1 MRLNNLNIKRF
12 IYLLVASF
20 VLCAACEPTS
30 KPADEPVEQSSVLTL
45 STQEISVSPE
55 GEEVTISYTLENAK
69 EGVKLSAECEAAWIS
84 DIIIDAEKITLQVAE
99 NEDDEREAVVVISYD
114 TIVEQVRIVQGG
126 FEGLNFEATIFSGDF
141 YHMESLY
148 WNAHN
153 YYFTLSDAVIDRTNP
168 VPNSTYFYF
177 DLYTEIETED
187 HSIPCGT
194 YTLDPE
200 SQWLAGTLNGGKTY
214 GFTINARGDDYAKR
228 YLFTE
233 GEVVVSERKIEA
245 EFVCEDGTKVRVS
258 YEGDHTTTP
267 HYAEKNDYLSTLSG
281 DVNLD
286 LQGATVSANYYGDY
300 FTEDSDNWTVRIYE
314 DANRLN
320 GLFIQLELLA
330 DPNRSDW
337 QYLYTALQD
346 NSLSNPEDYLDT
358 YIKGYISEGNIA
370 GSWYAVLKDGAINY
384 EMAPIMDGS
393 VDIVLNDDGT
403 TSFTFDCVDDAG
415 HKIKG
420 TIAEAAN

>member
-1 MRLNNLNIKRF
+1 MRLNNLNIKRVL
-12 IYLLVASF
+12 YLLVASSMLF
-20 VLCAACEPTS
+20 AACEPTS
-30 KPADEPVEQSSVLTL
+30 KPAKEPVEQSPILTL
-45 STQEISVSPE
+45 STQEMTLSPE
-55 GEEVTISYTLENAK
+55 GGEASISYTLENAK
-69 EGVKLSAECEAAWIS
+69 EGVTLTAECQAAWVS
-84 DIIIDAEKITLQVAE
+84 DIVIDQESITFQVAE
-99 NEDDEREAVVVISYD
+99 NLDAEREAVVVIGYD
-114 TIVEQVRIVQGG
+114 TIIEEVRIVQGG
-126 FEGLNFEATIFSGDF
+126 FDGFNFKATIFSGDF
-141 YHMESLY
+141 YHKESLY

-153 YYFTLSDAVIDRTNP
+153 YYFTLSDAVIDRNNP

-177 DLYTEIETED
+177 DLYTETETED

-200 SQWLAGTLNGGKTY
+200 RQWLAGTLNGGKTY

-245 EFVCEDGTKVRVS
+245 QFVCEDGTKVRVS

-281 DVNLD
+281 DVNLS
-286 LQGATVSANYYGDY
+286 LSGATVSASYYGDY
-300 FTEDSDNWTVRIYE
+300 FTDDSDNWTVRIYE

-320 GLFIQLELLA
+320 GIFIQLELLA
-330 DPNRSDW
+330 DPNRGDW
-337 QYLYTALQD
+337 QYLYNALQD
-346 NSLSNPEDYLDT
+346 NSLSNPEEYIDT
-358 YIKGYISEGNIA
+358 YIKGYISDNNIA
-370 GSWYAVLKDGAINY
+370 GSWYAVLKNGGIDY
-384 EMAPIMDGS
+384 QMAPIMDGS
-393 VDIVLNDDGT
+393 VDIVLNEDGT

-420 TIAEAAN
+420 TISEIAN

>member
-1 MRLNNLNIKRF
+1 MRLNNLNIKSF
-12 IYLLVASF
+12 LYLLVASF
-20 VLCAACEPTS
+20 VLCAACDPTS
-30 KPADEPVEQSSVLTL
+30 KPADEPVEQSPVLTL

-84 DIIIDAEKITLQVAE
+84 DIIIDAEKITLLVAE

-114 TIVEQVRIVQGG
+114 TIIKQVRIVQGG

-153 YYFTLSDAVIDRTNP
+153 YYFTLSDAVIDRNNP

-177 DLYTEIETED
+177 DLYTDTETED

-267 HYAEKNDYLSTLSG
+267 HYAEKNDYLSTLSS

-370 GSWYAVLKDGAINY
+370 GSWYAVLKDGGINY

-403 TSFTFDCVDDAG
+403 TSFTFDCVDDAD

-420 TIAEAAN
+420 TISEIAN

>member
-1 MRLNNLNIKRF
+1 MRLNNLNIKSF
-12 IYLLVASF
+12 LYLLVASF

-30 KPADEPVEQSSVLTL
+30 KPADEPVEQSPVLTL

-55 GEEVTISYTLENAK
+55 GEELSISYTLENAK
-69 EGVKLSAECEAAWIS
+69 EGVELSAECQAAWIS
-84 DIIIDAEKITLQVAE
+84 NIAIDTEKITLQVAE
-99 NEDDEREAVVVISYD
+99 NEDAEREAVVVISYD
-114 TIVEQVRIVQGG
+114 TIVEEVRIVQGG
-126 FEGLNFEATIFSGDF
+126 FEGLNFNATIFSGDF

-153 YYFTLSDAVIDRTNP
+153 YYFTLSDAVIDRNNP

-177 DLYTEIETED
+177 DLYTDTETED

-233 GEVVVSERKIEA
+233 GEVVISERKIEA

-281 DVNLD
+281 DVSLNLT
-286 LQGATVSANYYGDY
+286 GATVSANYYGGY
-300 FTEDSDNWTVRIYE
+300 FTADSDNWTVRIYE

-337 QYLYTALQD
+337 QYLYAALQD
-346 NSLSNPEDYLDT
+346 NSLSNPEDYIDT
-358 YIKGYISEGNIA
+358 YIKGYISEGQIA
-370 GSWYAVLKDGAINY
+370 GSWYAVLKDGGINY

-393 VDIVLNDDGT
+393 VDIVLNADGT
-403 TSFTFDCVDDAG
+403 TSFTFDCEDDAG

-420 TIAEAAN
+420 TITDAAN

>member
-1 MRLNNLNIKRF
+1 MRLNNLNIKRVL
-12 IYLLVASF
+12 YLLVASSMLF
-20 VLCAACEPTS
+20 AACEPTS
-30 KPADEPVEQSSVLTL
+30 KPAKEPVEKSPILAL
-45 STQEISVSPE
+45 STQEMTLSPE
-55 GEEVTISYTLENAK
+55 GGEASISYTLENAK
-69 EGVKLSAECEAAWIS
+69 EGVTLTAECQAAWVS
-84 DIIIDAEKITLQVAE
+84 DIVIDQESITFQVAE
-99 NEDDEREAVVVISYD
+99 NLDAEREAVVVIGYG
-114 TIVEQVRIVQGG
+114 TIIEEVRILQSG
-126 FEGLNFEATIFSGDF
+126 FDGFNFKATIFSGDF
-141 YHMESLY
+141 YHKESLY

-153 YYFTLSDAVIDRTNP
+153 YYFTLSDAVIDRNNP

-177 DLYTEIETED
+177 DLYTDTETED

-245 EFVCEDGTKVRVS
+245 QFVCEDGTKVRVS

-281 DVNLD
+281 DVNLS
-286 LQGATVSANYYGDY
+286 LSGATVSANYYGDY
-300 FTEDSDNWTVRIYE
+300 FTDDSDNWTVRIYE

-330 DPNRSDW
+330 DPNRGDW
-337 QYLYTALQD
+337 QYLYNALQD
-346 NSLSNPEDYLDT
+346 NSLSNPEEYIDT
-358 YIKGYISEGNIA
+358 YIKGYISDNNIA
-370 GSWYAVLKDGAINY
+370 GSWYAVLKNGGIDY
-384 EMAPIMDGS
+384 QMAPIMDGS
-393 VDIVLNDDGT
+393 VDILLNEDGT
-403 TSFTFDCVDDAG
+403 TGFTFDCVDDAG
-415 HKIKG
+415 NKITG
-420 TIAEAAN
+420 FVTDAVN